1 VSVIG
6 ELATFVTTAKAPAL
20 PAAEQERLRLHLTD
34 TVLAA
39 IAGSSIPEGK
49 ALQRFGETR
58 SLPDRVA
65 RCAATIRL
73 TEIDDIHLQSCV
85 TPSAGIVPVAL
96 MLAANSGS
104 ADATEVASAI
114 WAGTE
119 IATRFGMAVSGPKIL
134 YRGIWPTYLV
144 VPVAA
149 AATAARLF
157 GLNAERTSHALSLA
171 VMMTAGGVGH
181 IHGAPSGRWFLYA
194 NAIAGG
200 IAAADAARAD
210 YHGDPGLL
218 DRDWL
223 TDTHGIALD
232 RSRLTDKLG
241 HGSVYSELSMKP
253 FCSAKQGIAA
263 VQAFSSIVQA
273 EQIRA
278 DAITRVRVF
287 VPPAYVG
294 MLSTRAE
301 AGARQTTLV
310 SVAHQIALCALA
322 PMRLFDVDRSAA
334 TIDAAIA
341 QLSARVEVVPDK
353 ELEAFYP
360 LHWPAEVEV
369 QTGGKAFRYR
379 VTAAAGD
386 PETPL
391 SPSDLEDK
399 GHRVL
404 DPLVGAAKVDEW
416 LMLCRNAFAGN
427 GECGEL
433 ATAFAKLAG
442 TG

>member
-6 ELATFVTTAKAPAL
+6 ELATFVTSAKASDL

-39 IAGSSIPEGK
+39 LAGSSIPEGK
-49 ALQRFGETR
+49 SLQRLGEAR
-58 SLPDRVA
+58 SLPERIA
-65 RCAATIRL
+65 RSAATIRL

-85 TPSAGIVPVAL
+85 TPSAGVVPVAL
-96 MLAANSGS
+96 MLAAQGATPDAAEIAS
-104 ADATEVASAI
+104 AILAGTEVAV
-114 WAGTE
+114 
-119 IATRFGMAVSGPKIL
+119 RFGMAVSGPKIL

-144 VPVAA
+144 APVAA

-157 GLNAERTSHALSLA
+157 GLDAERTSHALSLA
-171 VMMTAGGVGH
+171 AMLTAGGVGH
-181 IHGAPSGRWFLYA
+181 IHGAPSGRWFLYGK
-194 NAIAGG
+194 AIAGG
-200 IAAADAARAD
+200 VAAAEAARAD

-223 TDTHGIALD
+223 SDTHGVALD

-241 HGSVYSELSMKP
+241 QGSVYSELSMKP

-263 VQAFSSIVQA
+263 VLAFSAIVQG

-278 DAITRVRVF
+278 DAISRVRVS

-294 MLSTRAE
+294 MLSTKVE
-301 AGARQTTLV
+301 PGSRQSTLV
-310 SVAHQIALCALA
+310 SVAHQIALCTVA
-322 PMRLFDVDRSAA
+322 PMALFDVDRSAA
-334 TIDAAIA
+334 IDAAVT
-341 QLSARVEVVPDK
+341 QLSAKIEVVPDK

-360 LHWPAEVEV
+360 LHWPADVEV
-369 QTGGKAFRYR
+369 QTGGKAFRNR
-379 VTAAAGD
+379 VIAAVGD
-386 PETPL
+386 PENPL
-391 SPSDLEDK
+391 SLTDLEEK

-416 LMLCRNAFAGN
+416 LILCRDAFKGSAECGRLAAAFAT
-427 GECGEL
+427 L
-433 ATAFAKLAG
+433 SG

>member
-6 ELATFVTTAKAPAL
+6 ELATFVTTVKAPAL
-20 PAAEQERLRLHLTD
+20 PAAEQERLRLHVTD

-39 IAGSSIPEGK
+39 LAGSSIPEGK
-49 ALQRFGETR
+49 ALQRFGEAR
-58 SLPDRVA
+58 SLADRIA

-96 MLAANSGS
+96 MLAANGGA
-104 ADATEVASAI
+104 ADAAEVSSAI

-149 AATAARLF
+149 AATASRLF
-157 GLNAERTSHALSLA
+157 GLNAERMSHALSLA
-171 VMMTAGGVGH
+171 VMMTAGGIGH

-200 IAAADAARAD
+200 IAAAEAARAD

-241 HGSVYSELSMKP
+241 QGSVYSELSMKP

-278 DAITRVRVF
+278 DAITRVRVY

-301 AGARQTTLV
+301 PGARQTTLV

-322 PMRLFDVDRSAA
+322 PMQLFDVNRSAA
-334 TIDAAIA
+334 AFDASVA
-341 QLSARVEVVPDK
+341 QLSAKVEVVPDK

-369 QTGGKAFRYR
+369 QTASKSFRYR

-404 DPLVGAAKVDEW
+404 DPLVGAAQVDDW
-416 LMLCRNAFAGN
+416 LMLCRGAFAGN
-427 GECGEL
+427 AECGQL
-433 ATAFAKLAG
+433 AAAFAKLAG